1 MLFST
6 ALLLTSSKMW
16 SFSMWSTSRS
26 VISPVMEVIGR
37 GEDFLRKC
45 CQSHWL
51 KLCLNTNK
59 LFDDIFELGIFNLR
73 TSITF
78 YSRKFSG
85 SKERHIIALRQPWT
99 QFPCIALCLVLRKV
113 DLSKFAVEKLPI
125 YNSANADSFTCA

>member
-51 KLCLNTNK
+51 KLCLNTNE
-59 LFDDIFELGIFNLR
+59 LFDDIYLR
-73 TSITF
+73 TSIAF
-78 YSRKFSG
+78 YSLKFSG

-99 QFPCIALCLVLRKV
+99 QFPCIALCLVLKKV
-113 DLSKFAVEKLPI
+113 DLSKFVVEKLPI
-125 YNSANADSFTCA
+125 DNSANADSFTCA

>member
-59 LFDDIFELGIFNLR
+59 LFDDVYLWIGYL
-73 TSITF
+73 TSIAF
-78 YSRKFSG
+78 YSLKFSG

-113 DLSKFAVEKLPI
+113 DLSKFSVEKLPI
-125 YNSANADSFTCA
+125 DNSSNADSFTCA